1 MGFFKK
7 IFTKKD
13 EAKEKNIS
21 EKRKSLVEEITE
33 STNKLSFD
41 EVKKSAKK
49 NPDKPFF
56 QNIKTKEEFKMRN
69 IISGIAALA
78 AGGDMDSSEAS
89 NEIIKYASKGI
100 KINPNSIYLLQMRG
114 RSYGDI
120 GSFKEGLRDLNK
132 AIKLKPDYADAFV
145 ERGYIKQKMG
155 DEKGAN
161 EDYTKARKIDS
172 GIVLPTGN

>member
-1 MGFFKK
+1 
-7 IFTKKD
+7 
-13 EAKEKNIS
+13 EENIS
-21 EKRKSLVEEITE
+21 EKRIPLVEEIIE

-41 EVKKSAKK
+41 EVKKAAKK

-56 QNIKTKEEFKMRN
+56 QNIKTKEEFQMRN
-69 IISGIAALA
+69 IISGIVALA

-89 NEIIKYASKGI
+89 NQIIKYASKGL

-114 RSYGDI
+114 RSHGDI

-132 AIKLKPDYADAFV
+132 AIKLKSYYTDAFV

-155 DEKGAN
+155 DQKGAN
-161 EDYTKARKIDS
+161 EDYTEARNIEP
-172 GIVLPTGN
+172 GIIIPAGN